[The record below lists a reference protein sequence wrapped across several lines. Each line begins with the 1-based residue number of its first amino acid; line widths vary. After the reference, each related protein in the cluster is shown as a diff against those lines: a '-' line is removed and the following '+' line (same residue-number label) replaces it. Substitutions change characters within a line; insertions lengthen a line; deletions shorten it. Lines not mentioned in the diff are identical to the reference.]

1 MREKKDYLPDS
12 IQKFPDGANYRIEV
26 SGIET
31 PGILEAVIDEAKIQ
45 GIPIHRA
52 IATVNGSKYWTDEQ
66 LKELAQIAAENKIE
80 VIICPGILA
89 RGLIENPNNLFTM
102 MNWQNTKE
110 IGAYLKEVLRCGK
123 MGFRGFLVWRK
134 GILDDYLSPLREAG
148 VIPPE
153 TIFKLSTFDNNA
165 NVCDFLLAA
174 KTGADTINAANNLS
188 LENLSEIR
196 KAIPTVLDLHI
207 TFWQMAFEKNEK
219 GKLELTA
226 KPYDRIKD
234 APELARICSPCYFKF
249 EAGTPGI
256 GVYDL
261 SGPNWTEKDL
271 QEHKRKDV
279 RTAAKVVRAI
289 RKKYPQLLLSDWG
302 PADLRIPKV
311 GGEK

>member
-1 MREKKDYLPDS
+1 MGKKKDYLFDS
-12 IQKFPDGANYRIEV
+12 LKKFPDGANYRIEV

-52 IATVNGSKYWTDEQ
+52 ISTVGGSAHWTDAE
-66 LKELAQIAAENKIE
+66 LKELAQIAAKNKVE
-80 VIICPGILA
+80 VIICPGNLA

-102 MNWQNTKE
+102 MNWQNAKE
-110 IGAYLKEVLRCGK
+110 VKAYLNEILRCIK
-123 MGFRGFLVWRK
+123 IGFRGFLVWRK
-134 GILDDYLSPLREAG
+134 GMLAGLALSRAKNI
-148 VIPPE
+148 IPSQ

-165 NVCDFLLAA
+165 NIYDFLLAE
-174 KTGADTINAANNLS
+174 KLGVDTINVANNLS

-196 KAIPTVLDLHI
+196 KKISVVLDIHI

-219 GKLELTA
+219 GRLELIA

-234 APELARICSPCYFKF
+234 APELARLCSPCYFKF

-261 SGPNWTEKDL
+261 SGSNWTEKDL

-279 RTAAKVVRAI
+279 RVAAQIVKDI
-289 RKKYPQLLLSDWG
+289 KKKYPYLRHSNWG
-302 PADLRIPKV
+302 PYDLRIPRIK
-311 GGEK
+311 